1 MISSAGARTQDTRL
15 RTNGHGS
22 VQFCQCSV
30 LTPEAALVLW
40 RQVHLHLCA
49 IPVPHQRCRLGWGQA
64 GAREGTSRLLPSC
77 LRLLTLNSRKLVRR
91 RKWQRLLCQQDGSG
105 SHRHF
110 HSRAR
115 RRPTN
120 PMHRRSPTARAAIL
134 RVLTTT
140 DTSTSPFLRAR
151 RPRASPGKL
160 QGLPTLPLA

>member
-1 MISSAGARTQDTRL
+1 MLCAHTRSCPCAMAAGAPAPVCDPRPAPAL
-15 RTNGHGS
+15 PPGVGS
-22 VQFCQCSV
+22 SWCKGRNLSPPAV
-30 LTPEAALVLW
+30 LPPPPDLEFPQTKLDL
-40 RQVHLHLCA
+40 
-49 IPVPHQRCRLGWGQA
+49 
-64 GAREGTSRLLPSC
+64 SRG
-77 LRLLTLNSRKLVRR
+77 
-91 RKWQRLLCQQDGSG
+91 KWQRLLCQQDGSG